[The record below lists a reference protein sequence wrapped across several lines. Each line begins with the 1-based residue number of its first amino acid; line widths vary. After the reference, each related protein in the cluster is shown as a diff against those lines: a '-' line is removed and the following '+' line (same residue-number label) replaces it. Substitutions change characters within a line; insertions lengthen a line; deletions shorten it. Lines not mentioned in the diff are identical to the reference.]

1 MDLLTWLLVG
11 LIAGWLTGKI
21 MRGAGYG
28 VIADIV
34 LGILGAFTGGQ
45 IMKWLGYPFHYG
57 FLQSIGVAILGAVVL
72 TAIFRIVTG
81 RRVGV

>member
-1 MDLLTWLLVG
+1 MELLSWLFVG
-11 LIAGWLTGKI
+11 LMAGWLTGKI

-45 IMKWLGYPFHYG
+45 IVHWLGYPIHGG
-57 FLQSIGVAILGAVVL
+57 FLYSIGIAILGAVIL
-72 TAIFRIVTG
+72 TALFRILTG
-81 RRVGV
+81 RQVGV